1 MAVLL
6 DANGRTVTAMETDHA
21 AAPRTELELL
31 ALQAEMALDDRGQ
44 LAATWGVMLA
54 VTDAGRL
61 LFVGSDVP
69 DTLIPALLDAVA
81 TSPPGAAA
89 DSEPP
94 AIDACR
100 AILTPLNTP
109 LLLEAGPCY
118 VIEPHVGFATPIA
131 IVCSDSAGSAP
142 LLHLNPGNW
151 EEDEWAELLD
161 GALGPWAMAVV
172 EEQVVSICHT
182 PQRMTARAAECGVWT
197 HPDFRG
203 HGYAAAVTAAW
214 AAILQPSGRYLFY
227 STDASNRSSQRVAA
241 RLRLRPIG
249 WRWSLARADRE
260 QSSQRHPLSRRSS
273 GRRAE

>member
-1 MAVLL
+1 
-6 DANGRTVTAMETDHA
+6 METDHA

-31 ALQAEMALDDRGQ
+31 ALQAEMALDDRGR
-44 LAATWGVMLA
+44 LAATWGIMLA
-54 VTDAGRL
+54 VTGTERL

-69 DTLIPALLDAVA
+69 DALLPALTAAVT
-81 TSPPGAAA
+81 TSPSGATP
-89 DSEPP
+89 DTEPP

-100 AILTPLNTP
+100 AILTPLSTP

-118 VIEPHVGFATPIA
+118 VIDPRAGFATPIA
-131 IVCSDSAGSAP
+131 IVRSDAAGHAR
-142 LLHLNPGNW
+142 LRGLNPGNW

-182 PQRMTARAAECGVWT
+182 PLRMTARAAECGVWT

-214 AAILQPSGRYLFY
+214 AAILRPSGRYLFY
-227 STDASNRSSQRVAA
+227 STDAGNRSSQRVAE
-241 RLRLRPIG
+241 RLQLRPIG
-249 WRWSLARADRE
+249 WRWSLTRANRE
-260 QSSQRHPLSRRSS
+260 QTAHRHPLSRRP
-273 GRRAE
+273 